1 MVMLCQS
8 NPGRREGCRVG
19 VADLR
24 PSPTPKHPCLCISF
38 PTSRQWQS
46 RLGDE
51 GRLTLYVEQLILDRD
66 LRLAPGFRFAVD
78 HTLVISMRLKIHEA
92 SLHVVHNV
100 RSIGRDFFGG
110 KLPVERDFGCR
121 CCHSTRNHS
130 LSVRVQPS
138 LSWWTLSIPEARPI
152 PPLQGRNRTTVSGS
166 GSPFSESRRESFSK
180 KH

>member
-130 LSVRVQPS
+130 LSVRVQVDDIKVTGRRHKQ
-138 LSWWTLSIPEARPI
+138 LSFLCRGEETGLVTR
-152 PPLQGRNRTTVSGS
+152 
-166 GSPFSESRRESFSK
+166 K
-180 KH
+180 KK